1 MTCPSN
7 LKITGK
13 QGGRWSFWLDRGG
26 TFTDVVGCS
35 PSGDLVVRKVLSVQ
49 PGCPGDPAV
58 AAIQSILGIP
68 AGQPI
73 PEGLVDGVRL
83 GTTVATNALIEHR
96 GQPVLLLINRGLADL
111 PTIGDQHRPDIFA
124 LHIERPQPLAIRT
137 LEVDGRLAA
146 SGEEVEPLWDD
157 DGERG
162 RDEEAR
168 ADGRDNGEA
177 VWVDG
182 RGRGRRRH
190 DRR

>member
-35 PSGDLVVRKVLSVQ
+35 HSGDLVVRKVLSVQ
-49 PGCPGDPAV
+49 PGSPGDPAV

-68 AGQPI
+68 AVQPI
-73 PEGLVDGVRL
+73 PDGLVDGVRL

-111 PTIGDQHRPDIFA
+111 PTIGDQHRPDIFWKI
-124 LHIERPQPLAIRT
+124 LYNLF
-137 LEVDGRLAA
+137 
-146 SGEEVEPLWDD
+146 
-157 DGERG
+157 
-162 RDEEAR
+162 
-168 ADGRDNGEA
+168 
-177 VWVDG
+177 
-182 RGRGRRRH
+182 
-190 DRR
+190 